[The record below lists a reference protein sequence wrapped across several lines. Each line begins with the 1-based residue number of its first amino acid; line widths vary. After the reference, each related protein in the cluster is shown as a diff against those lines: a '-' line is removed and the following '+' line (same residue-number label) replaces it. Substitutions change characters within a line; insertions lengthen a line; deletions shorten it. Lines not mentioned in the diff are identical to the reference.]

1 MKFIILAIGRAKA
14 GHEKNLFQYYA
25 KRIKY
30 PLELV
35 EVEVKRPLTSKQQKS
50 LELKLLLSKV
60 PDKGVIIALD
70 EKGQQKTSSQF
81 AHQIQEWHNDG
92 VANLVFLIGGAD
104 GFDQEVWRYAK
115 LVLSFGLQTWP
126 HMLVRGLLVEQIY
139 RSQCIL
145 SGHPYHR
152 G

>member
-1 MKFIILAIGRAKA
+1 MKFIILAIGRVKA

-30 PLELV
+30 PFELI
-35 EVEVKRPLTSKQQKS
+35 EVEVKKPLTRKQLQS
-50 LELKLLLSKV
+50 RELKLLLSKV
-60 PDKGVIIALD
+60 PDKAVIIALD
-70 EKGQQKTSSQF
+70 ENGKQKTSHQF
-81 AHQIQEWHNDG
+81 ACQIQEWQNDG
-92 VANLVFLIGGAD
+92 VNNLVFLIGGAD
-104 GFDQEVWRYAK
+104 GFDQEVFRYAQ

-145 SGHPYHR
+145 SRHPYHR
-152 G
+152 R